1 MSQTIPGRGLPMEI
15 VEGIIDNAPDGPT
28 FLACSLVCREW
39 LYRCRFYLFQRFSF
53 AAGDA
58 NDVLPH
64 LADVDY
70 DKKTRRWRKRNARR
84 GSGDTVKPG
93 LLPAGRFI
101 QSLVITETSPAH
113 LMTSRE
119 QWETIRLLIAAMPNV
134 REVQLV
140 GVTEWAL
147 ERYLDGVL
155 GRWPVHVFSRPV
167 GDEGILDGEESSSD
181 TDDLTEQ
188 VQTPRVPLE
197 GLTLR
202 HVRTGDWSS
211 VSQRIAACSDTL
223 RSLRINSLRFSE
235 TKAKV
240 EQAQDNL
247 QVLENLPASLKRST
261 QIVKEDEAIK
271 FGCLERLAIE
281 GEIPGHVF
289 GEQLLKEILETPSAS
304 LQKLTVVEL
313 APGLLPKAKQLFT
326 AAKSTIKTL
335 IIHCDSFT
343 GVPFND
349 TSRTYSFEMDL
360 SPLIRLTE
368 LHVVGIRA
376 HSGYGASAVGILYAL
391 IKGLSKFPYS
401 TIRKLHILFTSTLSY
416 SPYGEDQ
423 WRLFDE
429 VLAMPHIAA
438 RLEDVELVGAMSF
451 AGKMH
456 RYMPKTR
463 ERRLLRLLA

>member
-64 LADVDY
+64 LTDVDY

-167 GDEGILDGEESSSD
+167 GDEGILDGEESPSD
-181 TDDLTEQ
+181 TDDLTDQ
-188 VQTPRVPLE
+188 VQPPESRLKASHFVTFE
-197 GLTLR
+197 QGTGLL
-202 HVRTGDWSS
+202 
-211 VSQRIAACSDTL
+211 
-223 RSLRINSLRFSE
+223 E

-247 QVLENLPASLKRST
+247 QVLENLPSSLKRST